1 MDNILKK
8 EYIHLGTDNIKE
20 ELWLDRSIDLFH
32 EYNIKPTGGLW
43 CSELRY
49 GLGDWIEYLRDTS
62 PYNFD
67 YVVAHKK
74 CSLVKFKENSKLAR
88 IKDKSDYEHLIKCGY
103 VKKLDEPYSFKMN
116 HYDISI
122 QNIIDYDKLL
132 KDIDLLYVNPN
143 VSNELL
149 LYRITTLLCLNPH
162 SIEYFK
168 PISVD
173 YNYGTIDKV
182 FDKKYVTKPNEDY
195 YNFLK
200 YIREIFNDL
209 SKDCT
214 LDDLYNLQNKLIEL
228 LSIDPKIKNFKL
240 HNDINYDLL
249 IENNVRNLIEE
260 KRKVLKK

>member
-1 MDNILKK
+1 MDSILKK

-74 CSLVKFKENSKLAR
+74 CSLVKFKENSKLTR

-103 VKKLDEPYSFKMN
+103 VKKLDEPYYFKMN

-132 KDIDLLYVNPN
+132 KDVDLLYVNPLL
-143 VSNELL
+143 SKELL

-168 PISVD
+168 PLSVD

-200 YIREIFNDL
+200 YIRVIFNNL
-209 SKDCT
+209 SKNST

-228 LSIDPKIKNFKL
+228 LSIDPKIKSFKL
-240 HNDINYDLL
+240 RNDINYDLL

>member
-8 EYIHLGTDNIKE
+8 EYIHLGTDNIKK

-49 GLGDWIEYLRDTS
+49 GLGDWIEYLKDAS

-67 YVVAHKK
+67 YVVADKK
-74 CSLVKFKENSKLAR
+74 CSLVKFKENSRLAT

-103 VKKLDEPYSFKMN
+103 VKKLNKPYTITIN
-116 HYDISI
+116 HYDVTID
-122 QNIIDYDKLL
+122 NIIDYDKFL

-149 LYRITTLLCLNPH
+149 LYRVTTLLCLNPN

-168 PISVD
+168 PLSVD

-200 YIREIFNDL
+200 YIKEIFYNL
-209 SKDCT
+209 SKDST
-214 LDDLYNLQNKLIEL
+214 LDYLYKLHNELIEL
-228 LSIDPKIKNFKL
+228 LSSDHKIKNFKL
-240 HNDINYDLL
+240 PTDINYKLL

>member
-49 GLGDWIEYLRDTS
+49 GLGDWIEYLKYTS

-74 CSLVKFKENSKLAR
+74 CSLVKFKENSRLAT
-88 IKDKSDYEHLIKCGY
+88 IKDKSDYEHLIKCRY
-103 VKKLDEPYSFKMN
+103 VKKLDEPYTITIN
-116 HYDISI
+116 HHEVIID
-122 QNIIDYDKLL
+122 NIIYYDKLL
-132 KDIDLLYVNPN
+132 KDVDLLYVNPLL
-143 VSNELL
+143 SNELL

-168 PISVD
+168 PLSVD

-200 YIREIFNDL
+200 YVREIFNIL
-209 SKDCT
+209 SKDST
-214 LDDLYNLQNKLIEL
+214 LNDLYNLQNKLIEL
-228 LSIDPKIKNFKL
+228 LSNDPKVKNFKL
-240 HNDINYDLL
+240 PTDINYDLL